1 MPVVI
6 NEFEVVAEPQ
16 PQKSGGERGPTGQSG
31 SGGNQAT
38 GPTAHDIVSSVRHQ
52 KERLARVRAC

>member
-16 PQKSGGERGPTGQSG
+16 PTTPPSSPAPSPSAEPPT
-31 SGGNQAT
+31 
-38 GPTAHDIVSSVRHQ
+38 PYEIDRLVRRQ
-52 KERLARVRAC
+52 LERLARIWAH

>member
-16 PQKSGGERGPTGQSG
+16 PKKTGDETSSAGQS
-31 SGGNQAT
+31 QAST
-38 GPTAHDIVSSVRHQ
+38 PVPTPHDIECIVRHQ

>member
-1 MPVVI
+1 MPVII

-16 PQKSGGERGPTGQSG
+16 SKKTGDDKASTSQSQASTPAPT
-31 SGGNQAT
+31 
-38 GPTAHDIVSSVRHQ
+38 PHDIQCIVRHQ

>member
-16 PQKSGGERGPTGQSG
+16 PKKTADDKAPTGQS
-31 SGGNQAT
+31 SAST
-38 GPTAHDIVSSVRHQ
+38 AAPTPHDIECIVRHH

>member
-16 PQKSGGERGPTGQSG
+16 PKKPGDDTSSAGQSRA
-31 SGGNQAT
+31 ST
-38 GPTAHDIVSSVRHQ
+38 PVPTPHDIECIIRHQ

>member
-16 PQKSGGERGPTGQSG
+16 PKKQTDDKASAGQSAG
-31 SGGNQAT
+31 AT
-38 GPTAHDIVSSVRHQ
+38 RAPTPHDIECIVRHH

>member
-16 PQKSGGERGPTGQSG
+16 SKKTEDDKGAASQSQAATPAPT
-31 SGGNQAT
+31 
-38 GPTAHDIVSSVRHQ
+38 PHDIQCIVRHQ
-52 KERLARVRAC
+52 KERLVRVRAC

>member
-16 PQKSGGERGPTGQSG
+16 PKKSEADKAPAAPAPSPAPT
-31 SGGNQAT
+31 
-38 GPTAHDIVSSVRHQ
+38 PHDVACIVRHYKQ
-52 KERLARVRAC
+52 RLARVRAD